1 MYLWSSRIRKC
12 PGCTKHC
19 TEKRGTQKVLDWS
32 ELRNEWHGTTSA
44 QNADKIELASHS
56 IYRCRNTL
64 QWSHRWT
71 QKCRKTNIKYTS
83 AFLSR
88 RMQECNNSSPRW
100 EDCVILD
107 NEVDVYKRVAMETR
121 RIRLMGNYI
130 SERHMQYFLTG
141 SDVILNSASVFCYI
155 YLVLLSARFRQ
166 WFSSLRFLCIRVM
179 ICQYSLAVFRN
190 VVCLHHS
197 NRRSVPPVSSFTGSL
212 GMPHQIVC
220 TFTVVPTDQSS
231 SSRCFQIQ
239 YSVSSFHS
247 S

>member
-1 MYLWSSRIRKC
+1 
-12 PGCTKHC
+12 
-19 TEKRGTQKVLDWS
+19 
-32 ELRNEWHGTTSA
+32 
-44 QNADKIELASHS
+44 
-56 IYRCRNTL
+56 
-64 QWSHRWT
+64 
-71 QKCRKTNIKYTS
+71 
-83 AFLSR
+83 
-88 RMQECNNSSPRW
+88 MQECNNSSPRW

-130 SERHMQYFLTG
+130 SDRHMQYSLTG

-166 WFSSLRFLCIRVM
+166 WFSSLRFLCIRV
-179 ICQYSLAVFRN
+179 IVCQYSLAVFRN